1 MARRTPGDQAVLRLA
16 GFLQRNQPQRVLTE
30 GPDALRAA
38 AGRPRLRARIH
49 AWMAQAYWMQGD
61 IANASQALKRAQA
74 IAGANQDVAGMK
86 ALVQLED
93 TLRHPRVAEDA
104 PISPAR
110 VLPESL
116 RQPEASPLAH
126 AVTALQ
132 QGNTTLA
139 EEIADRALAAA
150 IGQKEPKQQVVA
162 LLILAQLEHRQTAAL
177 EQAAQVADAL
187 QDMNLVTAVS
197 KAAKSVGYQFP
208 QKVFFPK
215 NG

>member
-16 GFLQRNQPQRVLTE
+16 GFLQRNQPQNVLTE

-49 AWMAQAYWMQGD
+49 AWMAQAHWMQGD
-61 IANASQALKRAQA
+61 IANASQSLKRAKA
-74 IAGANQDVAGMK
+74 IAKANQDDVGMK
-86 ALVQLED
+86 ALLQLEE
-93 TLRHPRVAEDA
+93 TIKRPRVVANA
-104 PISPAR
+104 PMAPTR

-116 RQPEASPLAH
+116 RQPDASPLAK

-139 EEIADRALAAA
+139 EEIADHALAVA
-150 IGQKEPKQQVVA
+150 INQKDPKEQVVA
-162 LLILAQLEHRQTAAL
+162 LLILAQLEHRRTSAL
-177 EQAAQVADAL
+177 DQAAEVADGS

-197 KAAKSVGYQFP
+197 KAAKSVGHQFP
-208 QKVFFPK
+208 QKAFFPK